1 MAQNFDQFND
11 FINKQEW
18 IRQYFYLVNLINS
31 LEVVWGKHIH
41 IGTNMFKGLL
51 KWLCLQIIKGFKKRT
66 YNHLH
71 SLLFNFHVNGL
82 VLFFNLTRKLLN

>member
-41 IGTNMFKGLL
+41 IGL
-51 KWLCLQIIKGFKKRT
+51 KQICSK
-66 YNHLH
+66 
-71 SLLFNFHVNGL
+71 VC
-82 VLFFNLTRKLLN
+82 